1 MKKDF
6 LSVHRNSFTLIELLV
21 VIAIIAILAGML
33 LPALNTSREKARS
46 ASCTSNV
53 KQSLTGLLQYA
64 NDNDD
69 FFPDQT
75 IGENDFQYIRS
86 KGVNYHLGLALLGK
100 YLTVASMT
108 CPSDRHG
115 GTETTLPGVVF
126 WNGSTWV
133 QAKAGQDDYVM
144 TRYMTK
150 SVSYVYYGII
160 GNSDQKK
167 QRQRAGM
174 GTYSIYGD
182 RGYYF
187 TDIKK
192 HNYHMDAMNMG
203 YTDGHVSSI
212 RKSRLEVGNGKYA
225 DFIDLA
231 DKL

>member
-33 LPALNTSREKARS
+33 LPALNSSREKARS
-46 ASCTSNV
+46 SNCV
-53 KQSLTGLLQYA
+53 SNIKQSLTGLLQYT
-64 NDNDD
+64 NDNNDY
-69 FFPDQT
+69 FPDQT

-86 KGVNYHLGLALLGK
+86 KGVNYHLGLALLEK
-100 YLTVASMT
+100 YLTVGSMT
-108 CPSDRHG
+108 CPSDRNG
-115 GTETTLPGVVF
+115 GSDTTVPGVVF

-174 GTYSIYGD
+174 GTFSIYGD